1 MAKKKT
7 AKNKPLEK
15 VSKKVTAKKAARK
28 VSKKTVRKVPVRK
41 VSRVVRPKQKPSSGR
56 AGWGFLRLLFIIL
69 LIFGGY
75 RAWVVDW
82 TQGVYIIGGAV
93 VIWLI
98 FELIKALK
106 K

>member
-1 MAKKKT
+1 MAKKKVK
-7 AKNKPLEK
+7 AK
-15 VSKKVTAKKAARK
+15 KKVAKK
-28 VSKKTVRKVPVRK
+28 VVKKPVKKAVRKVPVRK
-41 VSRVVRPKQKPSSGR
+41 VSRVVRSKQRPSSGR
-56 AGWGFLRLLFIIL
+56 AGWGFLRLLFIVL

-82 TQGVYIIGGAV
+82 TQGVYIIGGAI

-98 FELIKALK
+98 VELFKALK